1 MQYVQTH
8 MIYTRLQD
16 THRHINAQSNK
27 PSKPL
32 HNTTPTHMAQRK
44 RQPSHKHMF
53 TSRRHQRYTKD
64 RHSSVHKTPL
74 LVRCNYFLYIY
85 LTAGDVLRR
94 NRAWDDAADL
104 LPFAVTLL
112 LAPLLWQGRLCS
124 APFRFVK
131 FWEEEISVA
140 SGCRF
145 GFLCPRFCF
154 LILLLLSIRWW

>member
-112 LAPLLWQGRLCS
+112 LAPLLWQGGSVRRLFVLLS
-124 APFRFVK
+124 SGRRKFRSPPDAGLGS
-131 FWEEEISVA
+131 SV
-140 SGCRF
+140 
-145 GFLCPRFCF
+145 PVCF
-154 LILLLLSIRWW
+154 LILVLLLSVWWW